1 MPSGVSSQHDSH
13 SRLLGEQIIDNN
25 SRLFLNPLRIVIN
38 IRRHFI
44 TGFVNNLPC
53 RGQRRPEGLPA
64 RAKHTRIML
73 TFPNPPSSYYV
84 PAGRPVE
91 FTVASD
97 PAATFDVRIL
107 DAGSNELLGV
117 RRFADTSEAVVDVA
131 PCVARTLRF
140 APQLGRTGLVDTS
153 GRVRSVR
160 LCAVQAGMIRPFFS
174 HERVLYPAA
183 AEKTLPAW
191 LSTMPRARLIA
202 RSECDELTWLS
213 ADSLQVVVTAYDRSG
228 DAEGCSFQAD
238 RPGLIALRLRAADF
252 PTAERIE
259 VQAGACGTVVYTVT
273 PPLAEGCRIAWRS
286 AEGSVEHYT
295 FPVEVSECVTAHRKR
310 VYGPDGYTTTGAETR
325 SCRRLRSAFETR
337 EVLDALAGILGSPDV
352 WRVEEGEYVPV
363 DVAGEEVL
371 THRHGTLSCMELE
384 IRPRMKNERIWN

>member
-1 MPSGVSSQHDSH
+1 M
-13 SRLLGEQIIDNN
+13 RIIDNN
-25 SRLFLNPLRIVIN
+25 SGLPLNPLRIVIN

-44 TGFVNNLPC
+44 IGFFNNLPC
-53 RGQRRPEGLPA
+53 CGRCRPEGLPA
-64 RAKHTRIML
+64 QAKHIRIML
-73 TFPNPPSSYYV
+73 TFPHAPTSYYV

-107 DAGSNELLGV
+107 DAAGGEQLGV

-140 APQLGRTGLVDTS
+140 APRPGRTGLIDTS

-160 LCAVQAGMIRPFFS
+160 LCAVQAGTTRQLFS

-183 AEKTLPAW
+183 EEKTLPAW
-191 LSTMPRARLIA
+191 LSTLPRARLIA
-202 RSECDELTWLS
+202 RDECDELSWLS
-213 ADSLQVVVTAYDRSG
+213 ADPLRVVVTAYDRSG
-228 DAEGCSFQAD
+228 DTEGCSFQTEGG
-238 RPGLIALRLRAADF
+238 GLTALRLRAADF
-252 PTAERIE
+252 PAAERIE
-259 VQAGACGTVVYTVT
+259 VQAGACGTVVYTVI
-273 PPLAEGCRIAWRS
+273 PPLAEGCRVAWRS

-295 FPVEVSECVTAHRKR
+295 FPVEVSERVTARRKR
-310 VYGPDGYTTTGAETR
+310 VYGPDGYTTTGAETH

-337 EVLDALAGILGSPDV
+337 EVLDALAGILSSPEV
-352 WRVEEGEYVPV
+352 WTVEAGKYVPV
-363 DVAGEEVL
+363 DVAGEEAF
-371 THRHGTLSCMELE
+371 THRHGTLSCLELE